1 MRLIFSFFVILCT
14 SLISCSNS
22 YEQSQNLE
30 IPLNTI
36 ERAENIYHRLGYT
49 VSFNPE
55 LNIPNWVAWELNSSK
70 LVEKESRAGHFYPD
84 PDIPRGIAVETGDYS
99 NSGYDRGHMCPAA
112 DNKWDKQAMRE
123 SFYMTNICP
132 QHHNLNRGDW
142 KELEDDCR
150 RWVEESGT
158 IYIVCGPILY
168 KNDISY
174 IGNILN
180 HLKNTHLNIL

>member
-1 MRLIFSFFVILCT
+1 MNNLKISK
-14 SLISCSNS
+14 SLLT
-22 YEQSQNLE
+22 QLKGQR
-30 IPLNTI
+30 TF
-36 ERAENIYHRLGYT
+36 RLGYT

-132 QHHNLNRGDW
+132 QHHNLNRGNW
-142 KELEDDCR
+142 RTTVED
-150 RWVEESGT
+150 G
-158 IYIVCGPILY
+158 
-168 KNDISY
+168 
-174 IGNILN
+174 
-180 HLKNTHLNIL
+180 LKNQVLFTLYVALYYIKTILAILEKNVKSVFQMLFLKSY